1 MAFAPSGHSDSAPQL
16 SILEEAG
23 QKLKRI
29 RERLRLKYRDIEE
42 ASLRIAA
49 ARQNDEFVV
58 ALSRL
63 ADIENKGTMP
73 SMYRLYSL
81 CAIYRLDLDEVL
93 SWYGVPLDQLP
104 GDASLIEL
112 PRTHVIG
119 FSTRDQSEV
128 QVPVALDPGIDL
140 SKTEFLSRMIQR
152 WGTLP
157 LTLLKRLDLRNF
169 LYGLVGTED
178 WFMDPLIPPG
188 SLVVI
193 DDRRRR
199 IVKTGWNNEF
209 DRPIYFLEHRS
220 GYACAWC
227 SLREG
232 RLVLQPHPASQC
244 EPEVYAYPQEI
255 EVIGQVTEVAMSLDP
270 SKRHRSRT

>member
-1 MAFAPSGHSDSAPQL
+1 MM
-16 SILEEAG
+16 EEGG

-42 ASLRIAA
+42 ASLKIAA
-49 ARQNDEFVV
+49 AHQNDEYVV

-81 CAIYRLDLDEVL
+81 CAIYRLDLSEVL
-93 SWYGVPLDQLP
+93 SWYGVLVDQLP
-104 GDASLIEL
+104 ADANLIEL

-128 QVPVALDPGIDL
+128 QAPVALDPGIDL

-157 LTLLKRLDLRNF
+157 LTLLKRVDLRNF
-169 LYGLVGTED
+169 LYGLIGTED

-193 DDRRRR
+193 DDSRRR
-199 IVKTGWNNEF
+199 IVNTGWSNEF
-209 DRPIYFLEHRS
+209 ERPIYFLELRS

-227 SLREG
+227 SLREE
-232 RLVLQPHPASQC
+232 RLVLQPHPASPC
-244 EPEVYAYPQEI
+244 EPEVYVYPEEI
-255 EVIGQVTEVAMSLDP
+255 EVIGQVTGVAMSLDR
-270 SKRHRSRT
+270 SKRRRSRT

>member
-1 MAFAPSGHSDSAPQL
+1 MG
-16 SILEEAG
+16 EAG

-42 ASLRIAA
+42 ASLKIAA
-49 ARQNDEFVV
+49 ARQNNEFAV

-73 SMYRLYSL
+73 SIYRLYSL

-93 SWYGVPLDQLP
+93 SWYGVQVDQLP
-104 GDASLIEL
+104 SDANLIEL
-112 PRTHVIG
+112 SHTHLVG

-128 QVPVALDPGIDL
+128 QAPVALDPGIDL
-140 SKTEFLSRMIQR
+140 SQTEFLSRMIQR

-157 LTLLKRLDLRNF
+157 LTLLKRVDLRNF
-169 LYGLVGTED
+169 LYGLIGTED
-178 WFMDPLIPPG
+178 WFMYPMIPPG

-193 DDRRRR
+193 DDSRRR
-199 IVKTGWNNEF
+199 IASAGWTNEF
-209 DRPIYFLEHRS
+209 DRPVYFLEHRT

-227 SLREG
+227 NLCGG
-232 RLVLQPHPASQC
+232 RLLLQPHPASQC
-244 EPEVYAYPQEI
+244 EPRIYEYPDEI

-270 SKRHRSRT
+270 SRRRRPRS

>member
-1 MAFAPSGHSDSAPQL
+1 MMED
-16 SILEEAG
+16 AG

-73 SMYRLYSL
+73 SMFRLYSL

-93 SWYGVPLDQLP
+93 SWYGVPVDQLP
-104 GDASLIEL
+104 VDAHLIEL
-112 PRTHVIG
+112 PRTHVVG

-157 LTLLKRLDLRNF
+157 LTLLKRVDLRNF
-169 LYGLVGTED
+169 LYGLIGTED
-178 WFMDPLIPPG
+178 WFMSPIIPPG

-193 DDRRRR
+193 DDSRRR
-199 IVKTGWNNEF
+199 IVNTGWSSEF
-209 DRPIYFLEHRS
+209 DRPIYFLELRN

-227 SLREG
+227 TLREE

-244 EPEVYAYPQEI
+244 VPEVYSYPDEI
-255 EVIGQVTEVAMSLDP
+255 EVIGQITEVAMSLDP
-270 SKRHRSRT
+270 AKRRRSRP

>member
-1 MAFAPSGHSDSAPQL
+1 MAFGPSGQSDSAPQL
-16 SILEEAG
+16 SILGEAG

-49 ARQNDEFVV
+49 ARQNDEFAV

-93 SWYGVPLDQLP
+93 SWYGVQVDQLP
-104 GDASLIEL
+104 VDANLVGL

-128 QVPVALDPGIDL
+128 QAPVALDPGIDL

-157 LTLLKRLDLRNF
+157 LTLLKRVDLRNF

-178 WFMDPLIPPG
+178 WFMYPIIPPG

-193 DDRRRR
+193 DDSRRR
-199 IVKTGWNNEF
+199 IVNTGWNSEF
-209 DRPIYFLEHRS
+209 DRPIYFLELRN

-227 SLREG
+227 SLREE
-232 RLVLQPHPASQC
+232 RLVLQPHPASSC
-244 EPEVYAYPQEI
+244 EPEVYAYPQEV

-270 SKRHRSRT
+270 SKRRRSRP